1 MILCIAR
8 MFRVDPTMWFFS
20 CSELFLVVARVLLS
34 SCQGS
39 QGGCQDGTVW
49 FLKYS
54 AWLF

>member
-54 AWLF
+54 EWLF